1 MAELAEHQ
9 AADGQEAISDAP
21 ALLRILC
28 VDPKHTAEHLALW
41 SVRRFAGR
49 ATSAVERIRRSHPD
63 ADPDV
68 LPSLVVQRQTRV
80 SVVDGAVVGGP
91 FIVLIPVAF
100 CAALL
105 AQAQMILELAVL
117 AGHAADDETRA
128 AELLVLQRAYPSTEE
143 AQAALGHVRR
153 DLHRRQG
160 AKLPRG
166 GRWQA
171 LKRMALLLGL
181 LGSEEHRPSL
191 IRTVF
196 QWIFLGLVFLVG
208 LVLPLIWAPYMAVA
222 MRRSSLEIGDRGRR
236 FYAHEPVI
244 DDAGAAGHRAASV
257 RVPIFGT
264 VLRTVVLVVVPVVVA
279 LLALAGVGPNG
290 GRLLTAGL
298 LFLALSALSTV
309 AWLGYR
315 AWRSRASGQGRGA
328 A

>member
-1 MAELAEHQ
+1 MAELAEDQ
-9 AADGQEAISDAP
+9 EAAGQEAISEAP

-28 VDPKHTAEHLALW
+28 VDPEHTAEHLALW

-49 ATSAVERIRRSHPD
+49 ATSAVEKIRRAHPG
-63 ADPDV
+63 AGPDV
-68 LPSLVVQRQTRV
+68 MQSIAVQRQTRV
-80 SVVDGAVVGGP
+80 SVAEGAVVGGP

-117 AGHAADDETRA
+117 AGYAADDEMRA

-153 DLHRRQG
+153 DLHQRRD

-191 IRTVF
+191 IRTVL

-208 LVLPLIWAPYMAVA
+208 LVLPLIWAPYMAAA
-222 MRRSSLEIGDRGRR
+222 MRRSSVDIGNRGMR
-236 FYAHEPVI
+236 FYAHDRVI
-244 DDAGAAGHRAASV
+244 DAGAAVRTAPTV

-264 VLRTVVLVVVPVVVA
+264 VLRTVLLVVLPIVVA
-279 LLALAGVGPNG
+279 VFAIAFDVGPNS

-298 LFLALSALSTV
+298 LFIAVSALSTV
-309 AWLGYR
+309 AWFGYR
-315 AWRSRASGQGRGA
+315 AWRQRASRQGRA
-328 A
+328 AA